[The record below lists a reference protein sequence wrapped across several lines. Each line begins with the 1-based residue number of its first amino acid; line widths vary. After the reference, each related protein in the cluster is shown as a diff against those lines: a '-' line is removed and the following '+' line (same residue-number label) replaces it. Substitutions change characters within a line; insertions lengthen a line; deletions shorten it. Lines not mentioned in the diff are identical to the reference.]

1 MSAQKYDASSIKIL
15 GGIEAVRK
23 RPEMYIGDRG
33 PGGLH
38 HLVYEV
44 LDNSIDEAMAG
55 FCNSISVRIGA
66 DGSCAVEDNGRGIP
80 VEEHKEAKVSALEVA
95 LCTLHAGG
103 KFDNESYKVA
113 GGLHGV
119 GVSVVNALSEWLE
132 ADVYRDGKH
141 YHFECVRG
149 KRAGPA
155 KEVGP
160 TQKRGTKISFMPDQ
174 EIFGDAEFAY
184 DTLVKRIR
192 ELAYLNAGLKI
203 AFQDDRANKKESFK
217 FDEGLKA
224 FIRHLNEGKEVLHQD
239 VIYLSKEDAQAKL
252 TCEVAMQYNDG
263 YTENVLVFANNIRNI
278 DGGTHLSGFKTALTR
293 TMNYYA
299 KVNNLLKNGQVT
311 TGEDLR
317 EGLTAAV
324 AVKLA
329 EPHFEAQTKVRLSNP
344 EVGSFVETTVNEQ
357 LGHYLEEHPAETKR
371 ILNKAI
377 QAAAAREAAR
387 KAREL
392 TRRKGALSSAS
403 LPGKLWDCTSR
414 EKLSTEIFIVEGD
427 SAGGSAKAG
436 RDRNIQ
442 AILPLKGKILN
453 VEKARLE
460 KILAHDEIRTM
471 ISALGTGIGDDEF
484 DAEKCRY
491 GKIILMTD
499 ADVDGAHIRTLLLTF
514 FFRQMPQLLNRR
526 AIYIAQPPLYEIR
539 VKGQKKSEY
548 ILNEHQ
554 MRKRMIGRGLE
565 GTELI
570 IRDGQGFAGAGTP
583 ALSLSN
589 GATNAATNRGAKRAK
604 KTVETAEPRKV
615 SGEQLAALVKTLADV
630 ERSVGVLTRRGINF
644 EQFIK
649 AHYDGRQLP
658 RFLIRTAGA
667 REEVYYDSGEY
678 EARLD
683 ELKGTMDEAAGTTG
697 EVAGTT
703 DEAAGTTDE
712 AAGTTDEAAG
722 TTDEAAGTTDD
733 GEAATV
739 KERPVLAEEL
749 HEVARINQINEKLKT
764 DFSLDL
770 NDFLLKAEKT
780 VAGESLPT
788 KFTLLHGTDSDDV
801 ASLADICPAIR
812 QIGGKGIEIK
822 RFKGLGEMNADQLWE
837 TTMNPE
843 SRTLLSVR
851 LDDAGEA
858 DRLFSILMGD
868 DVQARRDFIL
878 DHALEVQYLD
888 I

>member
-1 MSAQKYDASSIKIL
+1 MSAKKYDASSIKIL

-33 PGGLH
+33 AGGLH

-55 FCNSISVRIGA
+55 FCNGINVRIGA

-149 KRAGPA
+149 KRGGPA

-217 FDEGLKA
+217 FDEGIKA
-224 FIRHLNEGKEVLHQD
+224 FIRHLNEGREVLHQD

-293 TMNYYA
+293 TMNYYS

-317 EGLTAAV
+317 EGLTAV
-324 AVKLA
+324 VTVKLP

-344 EVGSFVETTVNEQ
+344 EVGGFVETTVNEQ
-357 LGHYLEEHPAETKR
+357 LGHYLEEHPAEAKR

-403 LPGKLWDCTSR
+403 LPGKLWDCASR

-460 KILAHDEIRTM
+460 KMLAHEEIRTM

-514 FFRQMPQLLNRR
+514 FFRQMRQLLDRR

-554 MRKRMIGRGLE
+554 MRKRMIARGLE

-570 IRDGQGFAGAGTP
+570 IRDGQGFAGAGT
-583 ALSLSN
+583 
-589 GATNAATNRGAKRAK
+589 ATNPATNRGAKRAK

-615 SGEQLAALVKTLADV
+615 SGEQLAALVKALADV

-683 ELKGTMDEAAGTTG
+683 ELKGTMDEAAGTT
-697 EVAGTT
+697 
-703 DEAAGTTDE
+703 
-712 AAGTTDEAAG
+712 
-722 TTDEAAGTTDD
+722 DEAAGTTDD
-733 GEAATV
+733 GEAASV
-739 KERPVLAEEL
+739 RERPVLAEEL

-837 TTMNPE
+837 TTMNPA

-868 DVQARRDFIL
+868 DVQERRDFIL